1 MTICPCCGFK
11 FEGALSTGCEACGA
25 RSVGEPLPKP
35 AHELPSYA
43 RSLLLAVIG
52 PLMVVAFLTQSIIA
66 LTKPATLSF
75 DFWSLLAAGQTAAWR
90 LKWVAIPTTILVLW
104 GSRRIYRSMMQSP
117 ARFCGLRYAKTGLI
131 ATAFVPVLIAVLI
144 VVTIPER
151 LHQRELGIRAGENAI
166 GYATDRALLQYL
178 KEFGTFPS
186 EKKDLARLPDP
197 DGSIA
202 ALLRQIEAS
211 EYKASAEVAAVPS
224 KKPRALGG
232 AVIRNA
238 SLNTASDEPL
248 SEGLSFTNYEIRLA
262 GADKV
267 LDTDDDLIVRDGI
280 ITKASESSKPPVSS
294 AASAKTDKR

>member
-52 PLMVVAFLTQSIIA
+52 TLMVVAFLTQSIIA